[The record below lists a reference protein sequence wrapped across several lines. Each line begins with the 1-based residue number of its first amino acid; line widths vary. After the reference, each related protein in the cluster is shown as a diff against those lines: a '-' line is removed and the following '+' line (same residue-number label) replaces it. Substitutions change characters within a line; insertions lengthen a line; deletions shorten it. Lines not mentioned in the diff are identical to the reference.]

1 MRRASRPSILKGH
14 YAARN
19 ALFSCVIRSPENQ
32 WPVKQSHQFFLLR
45 RCLGSM
51 ETACDMICRLCRDN
65 PAGKRCR
72 VAGFTY
78 GDNDGM
84 WKVIAVGTN
93 WNERVLRFVLSEY
106 VDFCRTGETGISA
119 SEKDDVKNCSKD
131 CFYEGVRGMNI
142 VLVRQGKVEL
152 YNSNGSFVRIV
163 CSGNNAVSADLS
175 ADESKVLV
183 TTANGKVELL
193 TSKGSFIRNITS
205 TNAVDARW
213 SGGDILVKT
222 ANGKTE
228 LLRESG
234 SLIRTFA

>member
-1 MRRASRPSILKGH
+1 
-14 YAARN
+14 
-19 ALFSCVIRSPENQ
+19 
-32 WPVKQSHQFFLLR
+32 
-45 RCLGSM
+45 
-51 ETACDMICRLCRDN
+51 
-65 PAGKRCR
+65 
-72 VAGFTY
+72 
-78 GDNDGM
+78 
-84 WKVIAVGTN
+84 
-93 WNERVLRFVLSEY
+93 
-106 VDFCRTGETGISA
+106 
-119 SEKDDVKNCSKD
+119 
-131 CFYEGVRGMNI
+131 MNI

-152 YNSNGSFVRIV
+152 YNSKGSFVRIV

-228 LLRESG
+228 LRRESG
-234 SLIRTFA
+234 SLIRTIA